1 MKMTKRDGIVRY
13 IEAYVEWWERNRLKV
28 WALAMLMVPLLA
40 FVEVYADSPLI
51 SWLMGWSWLF
61 PFWRP

>member
-1 MKMTKRDGIVRY
+1 MKTTKREDVARH

-40 FVEVYADSPLI
+40 FVEICAGSPLL